1 MRSIVL
7 CCFAAGIA
15 ALFLTA
21 CEPGETRVQRGT
33 REGILHWGNSAEPQG
48 LDPHVVTGVPEHM
61 ILVAL
66 FEGLVIMDPETLE
79 PSPGVAESWEIT
91 DDNLVYT
98 FHLRDDAR
106 WSNGDPVTAHDF
118 VYAWNRILS
127 PALGSEYAYMLH
139 CIENAEAYNEGEIG
153 DFGEVGVQALDDQT
167 LEVTLEHP
175 TPYFLSLQIHYT
187 FFPVH
192 QDTIEAFGAMDDRGT
207 PWTRAGN
214 MVSNGP
220 FKLADWRPNQVI
232 RTEAN
237 EHYWDAET
245 VRLNGVNFYPI
256 DDLQTEE
263 RSFRNG
269 ELHWTGD
276 MPINRIDWYRENRP
290 EVLEI
295 NPYLG
300 TYYFRFNVTRPPL
313 DDPRVRRALAM
324 AINREGIVEHIT
336 RADEQPAAHLTP
348 PETEGFLPGAELPHD
363 VERAQELL
371 AEAGYP
377 DGEGLPPLDLLYNTS
392 ENHRM
397 IAQAIQNMWR
407 TNLGANVN
415 LLNQEWSVYLSS
427 MTNLDYDIAR
437 SGWIGDVNDP
447 INFLECFVTDGGN
460 NRTGYSS
467 EEYDSLISAARR
479 EADPEQRS
487 EILRDAEIILM
498 EDAPIAPLYFY
509 TRKNLRSPDLRG
521 FRPNIRGYVNYKF
534 LYLEAEDE

>member
-1 MRSIVL
+1 MRSIL
-7 CCFAAGIA
+7 SCCLAAGAA

-21 CEPGETRVQRGT
+21 CEPGETRVERGT
-33 REGILHWGNSAEPQG
+33 QEGILHWGNGAEPQG
-48 LDPHVVTGVPEHM
+48 LDPHLVTGVPEHM
-61 ILVAL
+61 ILAGL

-79 PSPGVAESWEIT
+79 PLPGVAESWDISE
-91 DDNLVYT
+91 DDLVYT

-118 VYAWNRILS
+118 VYAWNRILA
-127 PALGSEYAYMLH
+127 PELGSEYAYMLH
-139 CIENAEAYNEGEIG
+139 CIENAEAYNEGDLD

-167 LEVTLEHP
+167 LEVTLEDP
-175 TPYFLSLQIHYT
+175 TPYFLALQIHYT
-187 FFPVH
+187 FYPVH
-192 QDTIEAFGAMDDRGT
+192 QDTIEAFGAMDERGT
-207 PWTRAGN
+207 EWTRAGN

-220 FKLADWRPNQVI
+220 FELTEWQPNQVI
-232 RTEAN
+232 RTKAN
-237 EHYWDAET
+237 EHYWDAGT
-245 VRLNGVNFYPI
+245 VQLNGVNFYPI

-276 MPINRIDWYRENRP
+276 MPINRIDWYRKNRP

-313 DDPRVRRALAM
+313 DDARVRRAFAM
-324 AINREGIVEHIT
+324 AIDREGIVENIT
-336 RADEQPAAHLTP
+336 RGDEQPAAHLTP
-348 PETEGFLPGAELPHD
+348 PDTEGFLPGPELPYD

-377 DGEGLPPLDLLYNTS
+377 DGEGLPSVDLLYNTS
-392 ENHRM
+392 ENHRI

-407 TNLGANVN
+407 NNLGAKVN
-415 LLNQEWSVYLSS
+415 LLNQEWTVYLSS
-427 MTNLDYDIAR
+427 MSNLNYDIAR
-437 SGWIGDVNDP
+437 AGWIGDVNDP

-467 EEYDSLISAARR
+467 EEYDSLIAAARR
-479 EADPEQRS
+479 EADPQRRS
-487 EILRDAEIILM
+487 EILREAETILM

-521 FRPNIRGYVNYKF
+521 FEPNIRGYVNYKF